1 MLRSNICFLCVSL
14 VNKSMVFKR
23 AYCPYFSQKNYLFK
37 IFAAL
42 LHLPI
47 FYLASCCFFFSSVN
61 IVSDFASILIITEH
75 TNIQVAVF
83 IFFIFF
89 LTKQQNM
96 YYIVKQKKL
105 HPSTNLALTTKSNA
119 PYWHSWDLV
128 MGAWLKELHI
138 QTSVHTLCV
147 RTFIQASVS
156 IKWSWLGG
164 RGRSL

>member
-47 FYLASCCFFFSSVN
+47 FYLASCFFFLISEHRFWLCVNSHNHRAHKHSSGSVY
-61 IVSDFASILIITEH
+61 
-75 TNIQVAVF
+75 
-83 IFFIFF
+83 FFLFF

-138 QTSVHTLCV
+138 QTSVRTLCV